1 MTIKD
6 HKEDFPSRVNCRLIN
21 PAKGDIGIISEHSAD
36 PPSYQARPA
45 GAVIEIA
52 VNKIADPAQLVPSH
66 HTIDATVDTLL
77 NSCEPK

>member
-1 MTIKD
+1 MPHQASKKSDI
-6 HKEDFPSRVNCRLIN
+6 
-21 PAKGDIGIISEHSAD
+21 GDIGIISEHSAD
-36 PPSYQARPA
+36 PASYEARPT

-52 VNKIADPAQLVPSH
+52 VNKIVDPAQLVPSH